1 MWLGEKKPLK
11 KPLRPTLKKY
21 GVTEDQVNRYL
32 RLKSETKKFHDD
44 DDVLWLKH
52 SIVWAFIIGAWNV
65 DFFDDQS
72 FVKAV
77 LSFIS
82 ASVFGAIIPS
92 RITSLIQFKYEEKQR
107 RELDKRIMGDMDRG
121 PVVSYV
127 NDFNEYQSE
136 LLRYENYKSR
146 K

>member
-1 MWLGEKKPLK
+1 MK

-92 RITSLIQFKYEEKQR
+92 RITSLIQFKYERKQM